1 MTWGTENNHGTP
13 HWAAPVTWYVL
24 YFQPSH
30 RLIDSLWYSRHI
42 VLPHFVVR
50 IETADR
56 AQTAVKMPQDMPPA
70 GGYLPVQYKVWAS
83 PMLSSTVYLSA
94 ITLDR

>member
-1 MTWGTENNHGTP
+1 
-13 HWAAPVTWYVL
+13 
-24 YFQPSH
+24 
-30 RLIDSLWYSRHI
+30 
-42 VLPHFVVR
+42 
-50 IETADR
+50 
-56 AQTAVKMPQDMPPA
+56 MPQDMPPA